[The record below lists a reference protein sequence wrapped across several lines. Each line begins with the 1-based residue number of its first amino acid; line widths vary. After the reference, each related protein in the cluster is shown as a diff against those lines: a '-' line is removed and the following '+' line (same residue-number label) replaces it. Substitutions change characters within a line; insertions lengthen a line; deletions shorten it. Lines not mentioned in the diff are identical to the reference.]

1 MDRVLG
7 CSDTATRFSF
17 VVFHCS
23 KRNVATRFSLM
34 KIEFTLLENTT
45 GLSFTKSN
53 NFAAGR
59 AYRIFIDEDLHCVVR
74 RSEDDHTGWNRGI
87 SYSYKIDNLRAESL
101 S

>member
-1 MDRVLG
+1 MDIGCSGTATIPLMELG

-59 AYRIFIDEDLHCVVR
+59 AYRIFIDEDTV
-74 RSEDDHTGWNRGI
+74 
-87 SYSYKIDNLRAESL
+87 
-101 S
+101 